1 MLLLLG
7 SHNTDRDDT
16 LELLFGKQ
24 VFPVLVLALE
34 LVISALNGSLL
45 LLKLPDFFLKDFHFL
60 SLLHPASDSTF
71 PVLQSSITKIRS
83 NLISNQILK
92 QQFARKNGL

>member
-60 SLLHPASDSTF
+60 SLLHRTLCLIQRADLKDIRVVPALTQCRVAEDELNWL
-71 PVLQSSITKIRS
+71 VR
-83 NLISNQILK
+83 
-92 QQFARKNGL
+92 